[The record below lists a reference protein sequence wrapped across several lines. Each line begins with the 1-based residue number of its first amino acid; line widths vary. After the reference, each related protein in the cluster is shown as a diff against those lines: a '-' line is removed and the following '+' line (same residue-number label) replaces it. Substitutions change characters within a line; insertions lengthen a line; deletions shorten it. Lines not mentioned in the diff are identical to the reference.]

1 MFHCC
6 IEQKRQGK
14 SFCETLRKIYPCVL
28 LSLPLSGHFWCVV
41 AAQVQWHQTTVDGS
55 KVKVFFVQPNE
66 WLFYISVMFLS
77 SMSILYTLATL
88 QLLSSCF
95 VVLVPFQGR
104 SLDSDTLKFI
114 FLMKRRVPKRELP
127 DSQTQM
133 WWSKFIPK
141 LWEGVT
147 EAACMSMYVNA
158 TVFSENLTTV
168 HIGRCL
174 VCLTHRCLESF
185 SNPSTV

>member
-1 MFHCC
+1 MTFRYFSDVS
-6 IEQKRQGK
+6 E
-14 SFCETLRKIYPCVL
+14 LNV
-28 LSLPLSGHFWCVV
+28 
-41 AAQVQWHQTTVDGS
+41 
-55 KVKVFFVQPNE
+55 
-66 WLFYISVMFLS
+66 
-77 SMSILYTLATL
+77 YTLATL
-88 QLLSSCF
+88 QLLSLCF

-158 TVFSENLTTV
+158 TVFSENLMTV
-168 HIGRCL
+168 HWAMLGMFDSQMFGIL
-174 VCLTHRCLESF
+174 FQSF
-185 SNPSTV
+185 HGLRFKNLIPKKAS